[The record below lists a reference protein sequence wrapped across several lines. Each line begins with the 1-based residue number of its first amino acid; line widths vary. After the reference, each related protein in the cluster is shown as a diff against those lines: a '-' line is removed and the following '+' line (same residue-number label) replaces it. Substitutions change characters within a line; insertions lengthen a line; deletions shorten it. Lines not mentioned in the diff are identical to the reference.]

1 MPTCHVLISEKQ
13 CDKGGCWV
21 SVEPAADV
29 VTIAENETQCLKR
42 EENIYVRR
50 NSTILSD
57 YFNAT
62 YKPKPHT

>member
-1 MPTCHVLISEKQ
+1 M
-13 CDKGGCWV
+13 